1 VKIRS
6 ASISLNK
13 KLFGF
18 VALTSFLV
26 LAALGV
32 GFYYYSHIE
41 QANLMKENVGKT
53 VEKMLVTRG
62 AEKTYLQFFTAEL
75 KSEFGARAA
84 EVSEGIEKLKAARV
98 SEHGNK
104 LILAMEG
111 EFESYRKLFYEI
123 DEVHGQQSNL
133 KEEMVKPLRVSDE
146 LLRGIQ
152 TDIEQRQAEL
162 QMEGET
168 LNAREFGMLNVV
180 KDCKD
185 TFLQLQNLQLQ
196 YLISGDQKF
205 IVQYKALAKGNV
217 LAYLTALEQFASALK
232 NDSWVKAA
240 ASVRESLGKFQG
252 YIEHSQSLYQKEA
265 EKLLKLNEN
274 GASILATAG
283 TLFVEVDNSMAALKA
298 TALRII
304 SGIIFSALLFFWG
317 LSVLLVRSI
326 TKPINNAI
334 RGLTEVAE
342 LVGTASGEVSNASQE
357 LAEGSSRQAAAVE
370 QTSSSLEEMSSMTR
384 QNAHNAD
391 QANRL
396 MVESKGTIE
405 QANMSM
411 EALTTS
417 MREISVASEQTQKII
432 KTIDEVAFQTNL
444 LALNAAVEAARA
456 GEAGAGFAVVAE
468 EVRNLAKR
476 TAGAAKDTATLIE
489 STVKKVQTG
498 SALVAKTNDEFHR
511 VSSSTSRVGELVTE
525 IAAASQEQNQ
535 GIEQINKS
543 VGEMDTV
550 VQQNAG
556 NAEESASASAEMNAQ
571 SERMKGLVSELK
583 ALVSGSKGS
592 GAVNGSAEIKIS
604 KSAESAPVASGN
616 DHERARPSH
625 PEMERPPLSSEVI
638 PF

>member
-1 VKIRS
+1 MKLRS

-32 GFYYYSHIE
+32 GLYYYSHIE

-53 VEKMLVTRG
+53 VEKMLATRG
-62 AEKTYLQFFTAEL
+62 AEKTYFQFFTAEL

-84 EVSEGIEKLKAARV
+84 EVSEAIEKLKAARV

-104 LILAMEG
+104 LILAMEA

-123 DEVHGQQSNL
+123 DEVHSQQNSL

-152 TDIEQRQAEL
+152 RDIEKRQSEL

-168 LNAREFGMLNVV
+168 LSGQEYSMQNLV

-185 TFLQLQNLQLQ
+185 AFLQLQNLQLQ

-205 IVQYKALAKGNV
+205 IEQYKAIANGNV
-217 LAYLTALEQFASALK
+217 LAYLTALDQFASAFK

-240 ASVRESLGKFQG
+240 ATIRESLGKFQG
-252 YIEHSQSLYQKEA
+252 FVGRSQSLYQNEA
-265 EKLLKLNEN
+265 EKLRKLNEN
-274 GASILATAG
+274 GANILATAG
-283 TLFVEVDNSMAALKA
+283 TLLVEVDDSLAAMKA
-298 TALRII
+298 TALKMI
-304 SGIIFSALLFFWG
+304 SGIIFSALLLFWG
-317 LSVLLVRSI
+317 LSILLVRSI

-334 RGLTEVAE
+334 MGLTEVAE
-342 LVGTASGEVSNASQE
+342 LVDAASGEVSNASQE
-357 LAEGSSRQAAAVE
+357 LAQGSSRQAAAVE

-384 QNAHNAD
+384 QNAQNAD

-396 MVESKGTIE
+396 MVESKATIE
-405 QANMSM
+405 QANSSM
-411 EALTTS
+411 DALTTS

-476 TAGAAKDTATLIE
+476 ASDAAKDTATLIE

-498 SALVAKTNDEFHR
+498 SAMVAKTNDEFLR
-511 VSSSTSRVGELVTE
+511 VSSSTSKVGELVGE
-525 IAAASQEQNQ
+525 IAAASQEQTQ
-535 GIEQINKS
+535 GIDQINKA

-556 NAEESASASAEMNAQ
+556 NAEESASASAEMNSQ
-571 SERMKGLVSELK
+571 SQRMKGLVSELK
-583 ALVSGSKGS
+583 ALVNGSQGS
-592 GAVNGSAEIKIS
+592 WAVNGSAENRKMS
-604 KSAESAPVASGN
+604 KKTEDASAVSEKGN
-616 DHERARPSH
+616 GKAQLSYAETQT
-625 PEMERPPLSSEVI
+625 PLSPEVT